1 MTDLVCIYI
10 YVQWALIIVIIMIT
24 RIRILL
30 NLNRRY
36 HRLLLPMLV
45 GRLAV
50 WIVGSLVFIRSL
62 IRLKIIKIILVVF
75 LVVFGRRLVLRNDFW
90 LLLLLKRIGENDRA
104 VLAGVA

>member
-1 MTDLVCIYI
+1 
-10 YVQWALIIVIIMIT
+10 
-24 RIRILL
+24 
-30 NLNRRY
+30 
-36 HRLLLPMLV
+36 MLV

-104 VLAGVA
+104 VLAGVAE